1 MPFIEAGEEVV
12 GEVGF
17 VACDVGGFVGVGV
30 EVGEVYFVLV
40 EEEFVAVA
48 LNHTGVAFGSLCPEE
63 VAVR

>member
-30 EVGEVYFVLV
+30 EVGEVYFVSV
-40 EEEFVAVA
+40 EDEFVAVA

>member
-1 MPFIEAGEEVV
+1 MPFVEAGKEVV

-17 VACDVGGFVGVGV
+17 VARDVGGFVGVSV

-48 LNHTGVAFGSLCPEE
+48 LNHTGVASGSLGPEE

>member
-1 MPFIEAGEEVV
+1 MPFVEAGEEVA

-17 VACDVGGFVGVGV
+17 VTRDVGGFVGVGA

-48 LNHTGVAFGSLCPEE
+48 LNHTGVALGSLCPEE